1 MKDPCMLL
9 ALNKRRADEVL
20 ILILK
25 KKSTDFK
32 FSFVAV
38 TRHHSQKS
46 KKSQP
51 SVLLFGCLDLL
62 VFIWI
67 GN

>member
-25 KKSTDFK
+25 KKIDG
-32 FSFVAV
+32 
-38 TRHHSQKS
+38 
-46 KKSQP
+46 
-51 SVLLFGCLDLL
+51 L
-62 VFIWI
+62 
-67 GN
+67 